1 MNSMNMTGMNPGQGG
16 PVGGGMMMMNNGA
29 PATPSN
35 SESVDN
41 MKQRFNTYI
50 YDYFLN
56 SGYHDHARALVRDD
70 KFEMSLKQTL
80 KSSPGGRRK
89 DGEINGVDENAMDT
103 DSKDDLVI
111 PDDLPRPQ
119 IPSECAGSAFL
130 FDWFCLFNDI
140 FRASAQ
146 RAKRSGQRDVTSAQT
161 YLEQT
166 QVSPLRPLNNLTPQL
181 IPNSS
186 QQIQRMRESQQNAQL
201 MRNPQMMAGQNQF
214 AAMRGLRNG
223 MTPNEMQRAAMSK
236 HMFV

>member
-1 MNSMNMTGMNPGQGG
+1 MMNSMNMAGMNPAQGG
-16 PVGGGMMMMNNGA
+16 PVGGMMMMNNGA

-35 SESVDN
+35 SESVD
-41 MKQRFNTYI
+41 MKQRLNTYI

-56 SGYHDHARALVRDD
+56 FGYHDHARALAQDE
-70 KFEMSLKQTL
+70 KFEIYLKQPM

-119 IPSECAGSAFL
+119 VPNECPGSAFL

-146 RAKRSGQRDVTSAQT
+146 RAKRSVQRDSTPAQT

-166 QVSPLRPLNNLTPQL
+166 QVSPFALQRSTPHSFLTLHSKYSACVRISRMLN
-181 IPNSS
+181 
-186 QQIQRMRESQQNAQL
+186 
-201 MRNPQMMAGQNQF
+201 
-214 AAMRGLRNG
+214 
-223 MTPNEMQRAAMSK
+223 
-236 HMFV
+236 

>member
-1 MNSMNMTGMNPGQGG
+1 MMNSMNMTGMNPAQGG

-35 SESVDN
+35 SESAES
-41 MKQRFNTYI
+41 MKQRLNTYI

-56 SGYHDHARALVRDD
+56 FGYHNHARALAQDE
-70 KFEMSLKQTL
+70 KFDILLKPNM

-119 IPSECAGSAFL
+119 VPTECPGSAFL
-130 FDWFCLFNDI
+130 FDWFCLFQDI
-140 FRASAQ
+140 FRAQ
-146 RAKRSGQRDVTSAQT
+146 RVKSRGQRDGTPAQT

-166 QVSPLRPLNNLTPQL
+166 QVSPLPPPPPPPSNNERRTH
-181 IPNSS
+181 S
-186 QQIQRMRESQQNAQL
+186 
-201 MRNPQMMAGQNQF
+201 
-214 AAMRGLRNG
+214 
-223 MTPNEMQRAAMSK
+223 
-236 HMFV
+236 

>member
-1 MNSMNMTGMNPGQGG
+1 MNSMNMAGMNPAQGG
-16 PVGGGMMMMNNGA
+16 PVGGMMMMNNGA

-35 SESVDN
+35 SESVD
-41 MKQRFNTYI
+41 MKQRLNTYI

-56 SGYHDHARALVRDD
+56 FGYHDHARALAQDE
-70 KFEMSLKQTL
+70 KFEIYLKQPM

-119 IPSECAGSAFL
+119 VPNECPGSAFL

-146 RAKRSGQRDVTSAQT
+146 RAKRSGQRDGTPAQT
-161 YLEQT
+161 YLDQT
-166 QVSPLRPLNNLTPQL
+166 QVSSSAHEQINTAL
-181 IPNSS
+181 IS
-186 QQIQRMRESQQNAQL
+186 
-201 MRNPQMMAGQNQF
+201 
-214 AAMRGLRNG
+214 
-223 MTPNEMQRAAMSK
+223 
-236 HMFV
+236 

>member
-1 MNSMNMTGMNPGQGG
+1 MMNSMNMAGMNPVQGG
-16 PVGGGMMMMNNGA
+16 PVGGAMMMMNNGA

-35 SESVDN
+35 SESIDE
-41 MKQRFNTYI
+41 MKRRLNTYI

-56 SGYHDHARALVRDD
+56 FGYYGHARALVQDD
-70 KFEMSLKQTL
+70 KFDISLKQTM

-119 IPSECAGSAFL
+119 VPNECPGSAFL
-130 FDWFCLFNDI
+130 LDWFSLFNDI

-146 RAKRSGQRDVTSAQT
+146 RGKRTGQRDGAPAQT

-166 QVSPLRPLNNLTPQL
+166 QVSPPLNN
-181 IPNSS
+181 
-186 QQIQRMRESQQNAQL
+186 
-201 MRNPQMMAGQNQF
+201 
-214 AAMRGLRNG
+214 
-223 MTPNEMQRAAMSK
+223 
-236 HMFV
+236 

>member
-1 MNSMNMTGMNPGQGG
+1 MMNSMNMTGMNPAQGG
-16 PVGGGMMMMNNGA
+16 PVGGGMMLMNNGA

-41 MKQRFNTYI
+41 MKQRLNTYI

-56 SGYHDHARALVRDD
+56 FGYHDHARALARDE
-70 KFEMSLKQTL
+70 KFDISLKQTM

-119 IPSECAGSAFL
+119 IPSECPGSAFL

-146 RAKRSGQRDVTSAQT
+146 RAKRSGQRDGTPAQT
-161 YLEQT
+161 YLDQT
-166 QVSPLRPLNNLTPQL
+166 QVSPPPLSNN
-181 IPNSS
+181 
-186 QQIQRMRESQQNAQL
+186 
-201 MRNPQMMAGQNQF
+201 
-214 AAMRGLRNG
+214 
-223 MTPNEMQRAAMSK
+223 
-236 HMFV
+236 